1 MLGWVS
7 RILLVLL
14 IVILSVVSTGLF
26 IVWTQT
32 RREFQ
37 HFEQERLEAE
47 MELDKLRG
55 EREVK
60 EAYLR
65 SFLGDPEFVER
76 VIRERMGYVGADE
89 VVFRFENP

>member
-7 RILLVLL
+7 RILLLLL

-37 HFEQERLEAE
+37 HFEEERLAAEAE
-47 MELDKLRG
+47 LEKLRE

-65 SFLGDPEFVER
+65 SFLGEPEFVER
-76 VIRERMGYVGADE
+76 VIRERMGYVGPDE
-89 VVFRFENP
+89 VVFRFENR